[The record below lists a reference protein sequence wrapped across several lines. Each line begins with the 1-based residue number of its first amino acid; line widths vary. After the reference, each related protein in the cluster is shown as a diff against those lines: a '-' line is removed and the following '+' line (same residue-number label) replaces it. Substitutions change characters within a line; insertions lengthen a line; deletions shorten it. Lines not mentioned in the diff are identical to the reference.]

1 MTTKSAKKRILSALT
16 AAVIAASSVPAA
28 LLMPVSAAYTD
39 HKLTEKVLRDDF
51 FYKGI
56 SEIAQTNLT
65 NAYEKA
71 VGKKLAEITYG
82 DLDNVTSL
90 DLSGME
96 LEEIPE
102 VIQYMYRLRTLN
114 LSDNLLTSGSLNNV
128 SLLTCISLTS
138 LDLSNN
144 YITTVPAWYV
154 SLDISRKNISNN
166 LMNTTD
172 QRYIES
178 ATPTIYFMDGDK
190 INENKLK
197 NQILA
202 SIRLNDGTKL
212 PYFFYNP
219 LDPSY
224 DEEDNF
230 NKTPVSEA
238 AHPLEIVK
246 WDISKYVT
254 MDDDGISTVKSSKA
268 TSVSIPIMLYYGK
281 DSSAN
286 KNVNTSVSIYFL
298 NSSDS
303 SSFRIRLETLINECK
318 TITKT
323 DYTSG
328 SWATFETALKTAQAI
343 YAYTGAD
350 ADMLKDAM
358 TSLEN
363 AKAGL
368 VKGVTAS
375 TKKVLNDLVN
385 ISKSYKEA
393 DYTVKSW
400 KAFAA
405 AVEGLKSAASDTNT
419 SVTIANVAIRDFQR
433 AQAGLVPT
441 ELRIPEIASKEDFDK
456 IYGLNQNVTYS
467 GVTRDGYPYKWVF
480 NGKNITE
487 PKAFNPEIKYQSENE
502 ENIRYQVGSAKDY
515 QIISFVEKGSF
526 PGKADITLDISETYS
541 DGTYRLYKWND
552 SQKKGEFVQN
562 VTVKGGSVT
571 LSLAEGGDYFI
582 SSVLQNFNIISNIF
596 KIDNS
601 KLTISCAFKSRYTV
615 SEFKAS
621 LENGSSVKVKHVDGT
636 EALDTDYIATGM
648 TASAPNSDTSYSIV
662 LPGDLNGDG
671 RVNALDAVEILRAI
685 IGETTLETYAQKL
698 AGDVN
703 GDTWVRPDD
712 AVEILKFAVGME

>member
-1 MTTKSAKKRILSALT
+1 MTTKTIRKRILSALT
-16 AAVIAASSVPAA
+16 AAVVATSAVPAA
-28 LLMPVSAAYTD
+28 LLMPVSAEYREHNPNDRVMT
-39 HKLTEKVLRDDF
+39 DDF

-56 SEIAQTNLT
+56 TEIAQQNLT
-65 NAYEKA
+65 TAFERA
-71 VGKKLAEITYG
+71 VGKTLLEITYG
-82 DLDNVTSL
+82 DLENITTL
-90 DLSGME
+90 DLSGMQ

-102 VIQYMYRLRTLN
+102 AIQYMYRLRTLN
-114 LSDNLLTSGSLNNV
+114 LSDNLLTSGSLNRVN
-128 SLLTCISLTS
+128 LLTCISLTS

-154 SLDISRKNISNN
+154 SLDAARKNISDN

-178 ATPTIYFMDGDK
+178 TSPTLYFMDGDK

-202 SIRLNDGTKL
+202 SIRLNDGTEL
-212 PYFFYNP
+212 PTFFYNP

-224 DEEDNF
+224 DEYDNF
-230 NKTPVSEA
+230 NKDIVSEA
-238 AHPLEIVK
+238 SHPLEIVK

-254 MDDDGISTVKSSKA
+254 MDDDGISTVKSAKA
-268 TSVSIPIMLYYGK
+268 TSVSIPITLYYGK
-281 DSSAN
+281 DSTTN
-286 KNVNTSVSIYFL
+286 KNTNTTVSIYFL

-303 SSFRIRLETLINECK
+303 NSFKIRLETLINQCK
-318 TITKT
+318 SITKT
-323 DYTSG
+323 DYTAS
-328 SWATFETALKTAQAI
+328 SWAKFETALKTAQTI
-343 YAYTGAD
+343 YGYAGAD
-350 ADMLKDAM
+350 ADMIKDAL
-358 TSLEN
+358 TALEN

-368 VKGVTAS
+368 VKGVTAA

-385 ISKSYKEA
+385 IAKSYKEA

-400 KAFAA
+400 KAFSTAVDHLKEAA
-405 AVEGLKSAASDTNT
+405 TDANT
-419 SVTIANVAIRDFQR
+419 SVTIANAAIREFQR
-433 AQAGLVPT
+433 AQAGLTPT
-441 ELRIPEIASKEDFDK
+441 ELKIPDMASKEDFDK
-456 IYGLNQNVTYS
+456 IYGLDQNVTYS

-502 ENIRYQVGSAKDY
+502 ETIRYQVGSAKDY

-526 PGKADITLDISETYS
+526 PGKADITLDISEKYK

-562 VTVKGGSVT
+562 VTVKSGSVT

-596 KIDNS
+596 TIDNS

-615 SEFKAS
+615 GEFKAS
-621 LENGSSVKVKHVDGT
+621 LENGSSVTVKHVDGT
-636 EALDTDYIATGM
+636 EALDNEFIATGM
-648 TASAPNSDTSYSIV
+648 TAAAPNSDTNYTIV
-662 LPGDLNGDG
+662 LPGDINGDG

-685 IGETTLETYAQKL
+685 IGEITLDTYAQKL

-703 GDTWVRPDD
+703 GDKIVKPDD